1 MRNNQLRL
9 AVRAALAA
17 GALATAVAAPSAFAQ
32 EAAAD
37 LDRVQVTGS
46 RIKRTDIEG
55 ALPVTVIDRETI
67 ELSGFTSVA
76 DILRNT
82 PFNSQGSFRP
92 QSGSSAQSW
101 AGLSL
106 RGLGEG
112 RTLILVDGRRAPVAP
127 NVGGAQDL
135 NAIPLAA
142 VERIEILTD
151 GASAVYGSD
160 AIGGVVNI
168 ITRKDFSGVE
178 LMYGFGDP
186 APKGGDTEE
195 GSVIMGISGE
205 KGRLMA
211 GASYNNRDI
220 VFQRDRAW
228 SSGGASVFSNN
239 FAPANDS
246 PGSLYGFAPGAFL
259 AHPTFG
265 SIVPGDGC
273 TGPGFSSSDIR
284 CFYDFTALAADEA
297 SIKNESLFARGSYDI
312 NMDWSLYMGAGV
324 SRVTSFGRY
333 APVPSSPWPGGQPFI
348 PVGSPNHPA
357 NPNGFNAGNTA
368 DYDPTRPVFVRHRF
382 AALGPRDSN
391 TDANVYDLNVGAE
404 GRYAGFDIDFGLRS
418 TESQFNDLGRNYV
431 VGPIA
436 QSFIES
442 GRYNIYDPF
451 SVDAATANSMIAT
464 ISRSANYRLREGYA
478 NAATDLFEMTHG
490 TVQIAFGG
498 EYRDEQ
504 YEDLYDSL
512 SEGGQIVGSA
522 GNSAG
527 GGRYATAFFV
537 EALFPLLPDLDVT
550 LAARYDDYSDYGSD
564 TSPKISFRWQP
575 LAELTFRGSY
585 GEGFAAPSLDILTA
599 QPTFSANGVIDPQTN
614 AAFGVAP
621 GTSTQVTNWV
631 ISNPN
636 LDSENSEQFSLGVAY
651 EPFDW
656 LSGSLDWYSIEI
668 DGRIAAVGPQQ
679 LVNCDLGTTQNCPP
693 GLSVLPANVTPPQL
707 GLGLGVARDPNDGSI
722 VYLQRGFT
730 NLGTLETDGLDL
742 NLTTNFNFG
751 EWGRVTNDLLVSY
764 VSSYKIDGSPN
775 LAGDASYPEFRAI
788 LANQYTYGDFVFAW
802 NINWIASQ
810 DGTFADPQGK
820 DTPSWVTNDVQANW
834 FAPWNGRVTLGATNV
849 FDKEPPID
857 FGFGRGYNFDLY
869 NGYGRLVYA
878 RYTQNF

>member
-92 QSGSSAQSW
+92 QSGSSAQSF

-127 NVGGAQDL
+127 NVGSAQDL
-135 NAIPLAA
+135 NSIPLAA

-186 APKGGDTEE
+186 SPKGGDTEE

-220 VFQRDRAW
+220 VWQRDRAW

-239 FAPANDS
+239 FAPAADA

-265 SIVPGDGC
+265 SRVPGGC
-273 TGPGFSSSDIR
+273 DGPGFFESSIR

-297 SIKNESLFARGSYDI
+297 AIKNESLFARGSYDI
-312 NMDWSLYMGAGV
+312 NMDWSLYTAAGV

-382 AALGPRDSN
+382 AALGPRD
-391 TDANVYDLNVGAE
+391 TDIDSQVYDLTVGAE

-418 TESQFNDLGRNYV
+418 TESQYNDLGRNYV

-436 QSFIES
+436 QQFIES

-464 ISRSANYRLREGYA
+464 ISRSSNYRLREGYA
-478 NAATDLFEMTHG
+478 NASTDLFEMTHG

-498 EYRDEQ
+498 EYRDEK
-504 YEDLYDSL
+504 YVDLYDSL

-527 GGRYATAFFV
+527 GGRHATALFV
-537 EALFPLLPDLDVT
+537 EALFPVLPELDVT

-564 TSPKISFRWQP
+564 TSPKVSFRWQP

-599 QPTFSANGVIDPQTN
+599 QPTFSANAVIDPQTN

-621 GTSTQVTNWV
+621 GTATQVTNWV

-636 LDSENSEQFSLGVAY
+636 LDSENSKQFSLGVAW
-651 EPFDW
+651 EPLDW
-656 LSGSLDWYSIEI
+656 LSGSLDWYSIEV
-668 DGRIAAVGPQQ
+668 DDRIASTTPQQ
-679 LVNCDLGTTQNCPP
+679 LVNCDLGTSQNCPP
-693 GLSVLPANVTPPQL
+693 GLSVLPFNVTPPQVN
-707 GLGLGVARDPNDGSI
+707 LGLGVARDPATGAI

-730 NLGTLETDGLDL
+730 NLGKLETDGLDL
-742 NLTTNFNFG
+742 NVTTNFNFG

-764 VSSYKIDGSPN
+764 VNSYKIDGGSN
-775 LAGDASYPEFRAI
+775 LAGDTSIPEFRAI

-802 NINWIASQ
+802 NLNWIASQ

-869 NGYGRLVYA
+869 NGYGRVVYA

>member
-92 QSGSSAQSW
+92 QSGSSAQSF
-101 AGLSL
+101 AGISL

-112 RTLILVDGRRAPVAP
+112 RTLILLDGRRAPVAP
-127 NVGGAQDL
+127 NFGSAQDL

-151 GASAVYGSD
+151 GASAIYGSD

-168 ITRKDFSGVE
+168 ITRKDFTGVE

-186 APKGGDTEE
+186 SDEGGDTEE

-220 VFQRDRAW
+220 VFQRDRFW
-228 SSGGASVFSNN
+228 SRGGNSVFSNN
-239 FAPANDS
+239 FAPANPA
-246 PGSLYGFAPGAFL
+246 PGTLYGFSPGGFL

-265 SIVPGDGC
+265 SRVPGGC
-273 TGPGFSSSDIR
+273 DGPGFRETDIR

-297 SIKNESLFARGSYDI
+297 SIKNQSLFARGSYDI
-312 NMDWSLYMGAGV
+312 NMDWSTYMAAGV

-357 NPNGFNAGNTA
+357 NPTGFNAGNTA
-368 DYDPTRPVFVRHRF
+368 GYDPTVPVFVRHRF
-382 AALGPRDSN
+382 AALGPRD
-391 TDANVYDLNVGAE
+391 TDIDSNVYDLTVGAE

-418 TESQFNDLGRNYV
+418 TESQYNDLGRNYV

-451 SVDAATANSMIAT
+451 SVDAATASSMIAT

-478 NAATDLFEMTHG
+478 NASTDLFEMTHG

-498 EYRDEQ
+498 EYRDEK

-527 GGRYATAFFV
+527 GGRHATALFV
-537 EALFPLLPDLDVT
+537 EALFPVLPELDVT

-636 LDSENSEQFSLGVAY
+636 LDSENSEQFSLGVAW
-651 EPFDW
+651 EPLDW
-656 LSGSLDWYSIEI
+656 LSGSLDWYSIEV
-668 DGRIAAVGPQQ
+668 DGRIAGIGPQQ
-679 LVNCDLGTTQNCPP
+679 MVNCDLGTTQNCPP
-693 GLSVLPANVTPPQL
+693 GLSVLPTNVNPPQV
-707 GLGLGVARDPNDGSI
+707 GLGLGVARNPDGSI
-722 VYLQRGFT
+722 NYLQRGFT
-730 NLGTLETDGLDL
+730 NLGTLETQGLDL
-742 NLTTNFNFG
+742 SLNTNFNFG
-751 EWGRVTNDLLVSY
+751 EWGRVSNDLLVTY
-764 VSSYKIDGSPN
+764 VSSYKIDGGSN
-775 LAGDASYPEFRAI
+775 LAGDTSIPEFRAI

-810 DGTFADPQGK
+810 DGTLADPDGP
-820 DTPSWVTNDVQANW
+820 DTSSWVTNDVQANW

-849 FDKEPPID
+849 FDKTPPLD
-857 FGFGRGYNFDLY
+857 RGFPQRPFNFDLY
-869 NGYGRLVYA
+869 NGYGRVVYA
-878 RYTQNF
+878 RYTQSF

>member
-135 NAIPLAA
+135 NSIPLAA

-186 APKGGDTEE
+186 SPKGGDTEE

-211 GASYNNRDI
+211 GASYNTRDI

-239 FAPANDS
+239 FAPAADS

-265 SIVPGDGC
+265 SRVPGGC
-273 TGPGFSSSDIR
+273 DGPGFFESDIR

-297 SIKNESLFARGSYDI
+297 QIKNESVFARGSYDI
-312 NMDWSLYMGAGV
+312 NMDWSLYTAAGV

-382 AALGPRDSN
+382 AALGPRDTNIDS
-391 TDANVYDLNVGAE
+391 NVYDLTVGAE

-418 TESQFNDLGRNYV
+418 TESQYNDLGRNYV

-436 QSFIES
+436 QQFIES

-451 SVDAATANSMIAT
+451 SVDAATASSMIAT

-478 NAATDLFEMTHG
+478 NATTDLFEMTHG

-498 EYRDEQ
+498 EYRDEK

-512 SEGGQIVGSA
+512 SEGGQVVGSA

-527 GGRYATAFFV
+527 GGRNSTAFFA
-537 EALFPLLPDLDVT
+537 EALFPILPELDVT
-550 LAARYDDYSDYGSD
+550 VAARYDDYSDYGSD

-599 QPTFSANGVIDPQTN
+599 QPTFSANAVIDPQTN

-621 GTSTQVTNWV
+621 GTATQVTNWV

-636 LDSENSEQFSLGVAY
+636 LDSENSKQFSLGLAW
-651 EPFDW
+651 EPLDW
-656 LSGSLDWYSIEI
+656 LSGSLDWYSIEVE
-668 DGRIAAVGPQQ
+668 DRIASTTPQQ

-693 GLSVLPANVTPPQL
+693 GLSVLPFNVTPPQVNL
-707 GLGLGVARDPNDGSI
+707 GLGIARDPATGAI

-730 NLGTLETDGLDL
+730 NLGTLETDGVDM

-751 EWGRVTNDLLVSY
+751 EWGRVTNDLLVTY
-764 VSSYKIDGSPN
+764 VSSYKIDGGSN
-775 LAGDASYPEFRAI
+775 LAGEYGIPEFRAI

-802 NINWIASQ
+802 NLNWIASQ
-810 DGTFADPQGK
+810 DGTAADPQGR

-857 FGFGRGYNFDLY
+857 FGYSRGFNFDLY
-869 NGYGRLVYA
+869 NGYGRVVYA